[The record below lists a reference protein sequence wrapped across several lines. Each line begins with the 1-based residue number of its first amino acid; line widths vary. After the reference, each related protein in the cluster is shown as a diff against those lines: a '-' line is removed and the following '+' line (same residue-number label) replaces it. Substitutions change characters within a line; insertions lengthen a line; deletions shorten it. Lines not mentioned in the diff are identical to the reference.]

1 MKTTHNMHSF
11 DRKRGEEDSYT
22 SCYYLEEG
30 RTQNNSYYCAFGLEV
45 EAGYYMV
52 DNDADLGFASGY
64 SLDNVFDSKVV
75 DEALDAVDSLEDF
88 AVMDEVSFVEDSLD
102 NFHLDDGL
110 ALAVVDNLGNSSS
123 QNCNEKT
130 I

>member
-1 MKTTHNMHSF
+1 MLHNMHYF
-11 DRKRGEEDSYT
+11 DRKKDEGDSYA
-22 SCYYLEEG
+22 SCLTHLTQG
-30 RTQNNSYYCAFGLEV
+30 CNQNNFHEFGAEVVADYHRVEIFDDAGLAF
-45 EAGYYMV
+45 
-52 DNDADLGFASGY
+52 DY
-64 SLDNVFDSKVV
+64 SWYSSKVV
-75 DEALDAVDSLEDF
+75 DEEALVAENSLEDI
-88 AVMDEVSFVEDSLD
+88 AEMDEASFAEDSLD